1 MYSQVCVP
9 FAVQTQGWFQAGEES
24 FLKWQGGMI
33 LFLSLLTMFFLLLL
47 LNSFAFLLKWKFP
60 PPPHPLIGETTP
72 KEVAVDHPLTDPGV
86 SEKITSEKVVG

>member
-1 MYSQVCVP
+1 MTRWYDPFSISFNNVLFIIITKFLCFSAQV
-9 FAVQTQGWFQAGEES
+9 E
-24 FLKWQGGMI
+24 I
-33 LFLSLLTMFFLLLL
+33 
-47 LNSFAFLLKWKFP
+47 P